1 MTARS
6 LVALAAAIASTLG
19 AGCSSDL
26 FHETEWPTLCDLE
39 PDAPECVQGEAGTG
53 DEGSGGGGGG
63 TGDAALDSPMD
74 SATSDAA
81 DANDP
86 G

>member
-6 LVALAAAIASTLG
+6 FFGLAVAIATTCG
-19 AGCSSDL
+19 VGCSSDL

-53 DEGSGGGGGG
+53 DEDSGAGGGGAS
-63 TGDAALDSPMD
+63 DAALDSPMD
-74 SATSDAA
+74 SATSDAT

-86 G
+86 E

>member
-6 LVALAAAIASTLG
+6 VVALAAAIASMLG

-26 FHETEWPTLCDLE
+26 FHETEWLTLCDLE
-39 PDAPECVQGEAGTG
+39 PDAAECVRGDAGTG
-53 DEGSGGGGGG
+53 DESSGGGGGG
-63 TGDAALDSPMD
+63 ASDAALDSPMD

-81 DANDP
+81 DANEP